1 MVKWG
6 NESAVGEERVVLSEV
21 DARTLVRSGTGPGFR
36 IAVGL
41 IETLGC
47 CEAPTAK
54 VRPPPSSGWLGAT

>member
-1 MVKWG
+1 MDKWG

-41 IETLGC
+41 IETL
-47 CEAPTAK
+47 EKIEHRT
-54 VRPPPSSGWLGAT
+54 VRR